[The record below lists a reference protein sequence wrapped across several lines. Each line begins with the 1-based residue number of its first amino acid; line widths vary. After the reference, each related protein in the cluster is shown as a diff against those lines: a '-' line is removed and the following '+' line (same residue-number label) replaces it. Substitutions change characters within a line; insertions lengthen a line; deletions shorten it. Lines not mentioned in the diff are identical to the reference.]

1 MDLESH
7 SEIAPERRV
16 LLCPN
21 RGIGR
26 ELLRSLVLKRRGW
39 VGLEIATPESLAND
53 LLAIDL
59 ARDGMTVIDELDRR
73 ALIDEAI
80 DEALE
85 AEDRTLLGKLREG
98 VGFRDAVAN
107 AVDALRLAGI
117 GPETLRS
124 AKLEDGEKRDAL
136 AEILGRYEARLS
148 ATRQVDIAVVFRR
161 AIAKIEAGA
170 QPVAGGRLLL
180 LSHLRTRGLSGRF
193 VRLLAE
199 QGAKVLSWN
208 DPAGLPTP
216 AMLGARLAER
226 GDGAPADHPPR
237 LAFLH
242 AVADAPPAGPDDP
255 AIELFAAGSVTDE
268 LREALRRVVAADR
281 RWDEVEIVAT
291 DPVAYGCALDALATR
306 LGIPVTYAVGLPIE
320 RTRQGRAAAAYLR
333 WIQED
338 FPAAI
343 LRQLLESGDV
353 RPPRDD
359 APWGDRLAR
368 RLRRLRVGW
377 GRDRFRETIDSA
389 LRWVDQAPAEPEDDW
404 RSAEEIA
411 EQRARERAELETL
424 RDLVDEI
431 LAATPPVPDRLGRGA
446 ARLSPAAL
454 AEGLLAF
461 LAFVPHRMPIEAE
474 AHTRLVERL
483 ERIAARLTRETAFGS
498 ALTILRSHLDLRVPS
513 PGSEGPLPWSS
524 AGGALHLSDVDHGGW
539 TGRPMTFVVGL
550 DAERFPGAGIQDPIL
565 LDEDRRRLDPEALP
579 TSADRLAERRWSL
592 AALLARLSGTVTLS
606 YAAWSA
612 SEGREVAPAADLLQ
626 AFRLRE
632 GDPTLDYR
640 AFHGAV
646 APVACPV
653 PRAGGRLDA
662 SDVWLGALSDP
673 VDAILLAG
681 LPAVRRAFPR
691 LDRGLEAR
699 AARESPAFTPFDG
712 RIEPR
717 PEVLDPR
724 RSGRVLSSST
734 LETLGACPLRYLYK
748 KVLGVEKPDDP
759 ELDPGAWLESR
770 HRGSLLHDVYEI
782 ALQRARDRGIDFAHP
797 TFAEL
802 ALGVLHEQV
811 DRYRGKVP
819 VPSEVVLR
827 DEVTRLEADVRSFVR
842 MIRERPPDWI
852 DVEKGF
858 GFGRDVEPVEVDVP
872 GGRVQVCGRID
883 RVDREG
889 ERLVIVDYKSGSTYK
904 YGARD
909 GTWSGGRHLQHLVYS
924 RVARLLYGREVARM
938 EYWFPTVKG
947 ENQRAPYPVE
957 SLADGDQVLEAL
969 CETIAQGSFV
979 PTEDAHDCKFCDYKE
994 ICRVKVGQWGKME
1007 SPPAAWGKEHGP
1019 ALEEYGLLRVL
1030 RSLDS

>member
-1 MDLESH
+1 MTSQLMIPLEFVSN
-7 SEIAPERRV
+7 SVSRVV
-16 LLCPN
+16 LLSPN
-21 RGIGR
+21 RGVGR
-26 ELLRSLVLKRRGW
+26 ELLRSQALRDGGW
-39 VGLEIATPESLAND
+39 VGLEVATPESFAQD
-53 LLAIDL
+53 GVAIDL
-59 ARDGMTVIDELDRR
+59 AIEGLTPVDELDRR
-73 ALIDEAI
+73 AMIDVAI

-85 AEDRTLLGKLREG
+85 GGPSRFEELREG

-117 GPETLRS
+117 GPDALR
-124 AKLEDGEKRDAL
+124 AARLEDREKRSAL
-136 AEILGRYEARLS
+136 AEILERYEAGL
-148 ATRQVDIAVVFRR
+148 AKARQVDIADVFRR
-161 AIAKIEAGA
+161 AIVRHLAGA
-170 QPVAGGRLLL
+170 ETAEGRLR
-180 LSHLRTRGLSGRF
+180 LSPHLRTRGLSGRF
-193 VRLLAE
+193 VRLLADDDAE
-199 QGAKVLSWN
+199 VLSWTS
-208 DPAGLPTP
+208 PAVLEIP
-216 AMLGARLAER
+216 AVIGTIS
-226 GDGAPADHPPR
+226 GDQAHESPPR

-268 LREALRRVVAADR
+268 LREALRRVVASGR
-281 RWDEVEIVAT
+281 RWDEIEIVAT

-320 RTRQGRAAAAYLR
+320 RTRQGRAAAAYLT
-333 WIQED
+333 WFQED

-353 RPPRDD
+353 RPSRDD

-377 GRDRFRETIDSA
+377 GRDRYRETIDSA
-389 LRWVDQAPAEPEDDW
+389 LRWLEQAPAEPGDDW

-474 AHTRLVERL
+474 AHARLVERL
-483 ERIAARLTRETAFGS
+483 ERIAARLTRETTFGS
-498 ALTILRSHLDLRVPS
+498 ALTILRSHLELRVPS
-513 PGSEGPLPWSS
+513 PGAEGPLPWSS
-524 AGGALHLSDVDHGGW
+524 AGGALHLSDLDHGGW

-565 LDEDRRRLDPEALP
+565 LDEDRRRLDQEALP

-592 AALLARLSGTVTLS
+592 AALLAPLSGTVTLS

-640 AFHGAV
+640 AFHEAV

-653 PRAGGRLDA
+653 PRTGGRLDA

-673 VDAILLAG
+673 DDAILLAG
-681 LPAVRRAFPR
+681 LPAVRNAFPR
-691 LDRGLEAR
+691 LDRGLVAR
-699 AARESPAFTPFDG
+699 AARESPAFTAHDG

-717 PEVLDPR
+717 PDLLDPR
-724 RSGRVLSSST
+724 RSGRILSSST
-734 LETLGACPLRYLYK
+734 LEALGACPLRYLYR
-748 KVLGVEKPDDP
+748 KVLKVEKPDDP
-759 ELDPGAWLESR
+759 QLDPGAWLEPR

-782 ALQRARDRGIDFAHP
+782 VLQRTRDRGIEFARP
-797 TFAEL
+797 EFAEL
-802 ALGVLHEQV
+802 ALGVLREQV
-811 DRYRGKVP
+811 DRYRARVP

-827 DEVTRLEADVRSFVR
+827 DEVTRHEADVRSFVR

-852 DVEKGF
+852 DVEKRF
-858 GFGRDVEPVEVDVP
+858 GYGRDAEPVELDVP
-872 GGRVQVCGRID
+872 GGTVQVCGRID

-889 ERLVIVDYKSGSTYK
+889 EALVIVDYKTGSTYS
-904 YGARD
+904 YSARF

-924 RVARLLYGREVARM
+924 RVARLLYGRDVARM
-938 EYWFPTVKG
+938 EYWFPTAKG

-957 SLADGDQVLEAL
+957 WLADGDRVLETL
-969 CETIAQGSFV
+969 CETIAQGRFV
-979 PTEDAHDCKFCDYKE
+979 PTEDADDCKFCDYKE

-1007 SPPAAWGKEHGP
+1007 SPPAAWGKEHAP
-1019 ALEEYGLLRVL
+1019 ALEEYGLLRFL
-1030 RSLDS
+1030 RGLDA